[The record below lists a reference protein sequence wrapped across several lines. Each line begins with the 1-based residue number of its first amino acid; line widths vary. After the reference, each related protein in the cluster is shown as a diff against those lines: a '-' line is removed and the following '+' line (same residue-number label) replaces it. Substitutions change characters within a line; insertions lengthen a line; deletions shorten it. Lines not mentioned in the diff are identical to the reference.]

1 VNFCS
6 NCGSPDLKFS
16 IPEGDSLP
24 RFWCPNCNTIHYQNP
39 RLIVGTLTT
48 FEDKVLL
55 CKRAIE
61 PRYGLWNLPA
71 GFLENGE
78 TAEAGALRETWE
90 EAFAKPKLVRLHC
103 VYSLPHVNQVYLHFL
118 ARLEK
123 PEFSS
128 GPESLEVKLLTEE
141 EIPWGEIAFTS
152 TSFALK
158 KYFEFRHQADFH
170 GVHIG
175 MLDRK
180 N

>member
-1 VNFCS
+1 M
-6 NCGSPDLKFS
+6 
-16 IPEGDSLP
+16 
-24 RFWCPNCNTIHYQNP
+24 
-39 RLIVGTLTT
+39 IVGTLTT

-78 TAEAGALRETWE
+78 AAEAGALRETWE
-90 EAFAKPKLVRLHC
+90 EAFAKPKLLRLHC
-103 VYSLPHVNQVYLHFL
+103 VYSLPHVNQIYLHFL
-118 ARLEK
+118 AELIK

-128 GPESLEVKLLTEE
+128 GPESLEVELLTEE

-152 TSFALK
+152 TEFALK
-158 KYFEFRHQADFH
+158 KYFEYRNQRDFH

-180 N
+180 KK